1 MPSRSA
7 KARKIRDQQRYRANA
22 DKYKEAVREA
32 YESSA
37 EKNFKGGG
45 QKSICI

>member
-7 KARKIRDQQRYRANA
+7 KTRRMRDQQRYRANA
-22 DKYKEAVREA
+22 DKYKEAAREA

-37 EKNFKGGG
+37 ERSFKGGG
-45 QKSICI
+45 QKGS